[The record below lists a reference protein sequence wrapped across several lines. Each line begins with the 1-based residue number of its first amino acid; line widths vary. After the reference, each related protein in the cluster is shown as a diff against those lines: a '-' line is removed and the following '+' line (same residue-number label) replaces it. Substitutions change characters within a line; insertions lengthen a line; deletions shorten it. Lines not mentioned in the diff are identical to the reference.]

1 MTTFVFDVCQSFRD
15 IINIWLISSS
25 QFVLQVTDPLFTPFD
40 WSWRG
45 KYQLVIAG
53 FQMISLETVTAR
65 DYSDRWTD
73 NGRLSRYLFYLDNP
87 VTFFLYRPQSWQRL
101 KVDGDHMESSLDLF
115 LEVYMKS
122 LRQKSKNS
130 KINYLN
136 TPQNKFK
143 E

>member
-1 MTTFVFDVCQSFRD
+1 M
-15 IINIWLISSS
+15 
-25 QFVLQVTDPLFTPFD
+25 
-40 WSWRG
+40 
-45 KYQLVIAG
+45 AG
-53 FQMISLETVTAR
+53 FQMISTETVTAR

-73 NGRLSRYLFYLDNP
+73 NGRSGN
-87 VTFFLYRPQSWQRL
+87 FFLYRPQSWQRL